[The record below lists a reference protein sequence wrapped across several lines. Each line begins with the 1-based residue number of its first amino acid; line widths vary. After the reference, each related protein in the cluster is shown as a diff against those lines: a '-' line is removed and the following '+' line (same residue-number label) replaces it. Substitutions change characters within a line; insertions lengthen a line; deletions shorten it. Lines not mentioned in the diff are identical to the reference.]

1 MPDLRKLAL
10 IESASS
16 AQLEPLRSVHTTSFP
31 AILQEL
37 RIALMVSTYQAG
49 KVVLLRADGDTLN
62 THFRVLPK
70 PMGIAVDGNHRV
82 AVGTSAHIWDFRN
95 VPAVGARLT
104 PPDQHDAC
112 LLLRNI
118 HVTGD
123 IDIHEMAWGADG
135 LWFVNTRFSCLCTQD
150 LDHSFVPRWRP
161 PFVSAYAPE
170 DRCHLNGLALV
181 DGAPRYVTALGMTDI
196 PNGWRED
203 KAHGGILMEVT
214 TNELIAR
221 GLSMPHSPRWY
232 RDRLW
237 VLESGDGS
245 LATVDPATGAVEPVV
260 KLPGFTRGLDFYGPL
275 AFIGLSQVR
284 ESAVFS
290 GIPLTERLT
299 ERICGVWVVN
309 LDTAEI
315 IAFLQF
321 EDAVQEIFA
330 VQVLVDTRFPELL
343 VDNEGVVDSAY
354 VLPDEALAEVQLS
367 KVQPSEAEVCFHRGL
382 QAYQSGDLTT
392 AVQHLQQGLEL
403 SPNQMTA
410 RFQLGVML
418 VDLQRWPEAIEQL
431 TQVVAERTDHAAAHN
446 SLGVAYLQLGD
457 RTQAKWHLERALAL
471 NPQFQIAR
479 NNLAVLEQQAEQ

>member
-1 MPDLRKLAL
+1 
-10 IESASS
+10 
-16 AQLEPLRSVHTTSFP
+16 
-31 AILQEL
+31 
-37 RIALMVSTYQAG
+37 
-49 KVVLLRADGDTLN
+49 
-62 THFRVLPK
+62 
-70 PMGIAVDGNHRV
+70 
-82 AVGTSAHIWDFRN
+82 
-95 VPAVGARLT
+95 
-104 PPDQHDAC
+104 
-112 LLLRNI
+112 
-118 HVTGD
+118 
-123 IDIHEMAWGADG
+123 MAWGADG
-135 LWFVNTRFSCLCTQD
+135 LWFINTRFSCLCTQD

-170 DRCHLNGLALV
+170 DRCHLNGLALA
-181 DGAPRYVTALGMTDI
+181 DGAPRYVTALGMTDT
-196 PNGWRED
+196 PNGWRD
-203 KAHGGILMEVT
+203 NKAHGGIVMEVA
-214 TNELIAR
+214 TNELIAT

-245 LATVDPATGAVEPVV
+245 LATVDLATGAVEPVV

-275 AFIGLSQVR
+275 AFVGLSQVR

-309 LDTAEI
+309 LDTAKI

-330 VQVLVDTRFPELL
+330 VQVLVGTRFPELL
-343 VDNEGVVDSAY
+343 IDNDGLVDSAY
-354 VLPDEALAEVQLS
+354 VLPDEALAEVELS
-367 KVQPSEAEVCFHRGL
+367 AVQPSEAEVFFHQGL
-382 QAYQSGDLTT
+382 QAYQAGDLTT
-392 AVQHLQQGLEL
+392 AVQHLQRGLKL

-418 VDLQRWPEAIEQL
+418 VDLQRWPEAVEQL

-457 RTQAKWHLERALAL
+457 RTQAKWHFERALAL

-479 NNLAVLEQQAEQ
+479 NNLAVLNQPAE